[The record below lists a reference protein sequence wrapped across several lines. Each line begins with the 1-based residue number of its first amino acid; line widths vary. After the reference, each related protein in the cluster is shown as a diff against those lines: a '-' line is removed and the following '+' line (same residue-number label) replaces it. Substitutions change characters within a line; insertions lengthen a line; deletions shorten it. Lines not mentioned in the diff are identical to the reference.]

1 VSDETRYI
9 GLVTRTVALALDAAL
24 ITLIALIV
32 ELGVAL
38 IVSVFHLPKD
48 VKQVLV
54 VVGAAAYVLW
64 TVGYFV
70 TFWST
75 TGETPGDRVMRIRVV
90 SADGGRVKPG
100 WAIVRLVGAVLSALP
115 LFAGYLL
122 ILFDRRRRGLLDILA
137 RTVVVESPNLSV
149 AAERRALLRAAA
161 ALRDGR
167 SSDSGDER
175 AAVVP
180 HPSPE
185 AGIPV

>member
-9 GLVTRTVALALDAAL
+9 GLVTRTVALTVDAAL

-54 VVGAAAYVLW
+54 AIGAAAYVLW
-64 TVGYFV
+64 TIGYFV

-90 SADGGRVKPG
+90 AADGGRVKPR
-100 WAIVRLVGAVLSALP
+100 WALVRLAGAVLSAIP

-149 AAERRALLRAAA
+149 AAKRRALLRAAA
-161 ALRDGR
+161 AQRAAR

-175 AAVVP
+175 GAFVP
-180 HPSPE
+180 Q
-185 AGIPV
+185 A

>member
-9 GLVTRTVALALDAAL
+9 GLVTRTVALTVDAAL

-48 VKQVLV
+48 VKHVLV
-54 VVGAAAYVLW
+54 AIGAAAYVLW
-64 TVGYFV
+64 TIGYFV

-90 SADGGRVKPG
+90 AADGGRVKPR
-100 WAIVRLVGAVLSALP
+100 WALVRLAGAVLSAIP

-149 AAERRALLRAAA
+149 AAKRRALLRAAA
-161 ALRDGR
+161 AQRAAR

-175 AAVVP
+175 GAFVP
-180 HPSPE
+180 Q
-185 AGIPV
+185 A